1 MHGWQLP
8 VSSRIG
14 RSWVARIQKHECPRG
29 YTYALCS
36 APTTPMTTSRTSL
49 NSSIVNG
56 SQDCL
61 FPPIS
66 TTRPLT
72 PVFLVLGLTS
82 SRGTWHSF
90 SENLQWITMFGE
102 RILRI
107 ETPGGDLRQFA
118 LRYRRAQTMATLCT
132 CGTMALWMHGTIS
145 L

>member
-1 MHGWQLP
+1 MVRLWLTLGSFPLYFYCSFLRRGDIAQLGERLHGMQE
-8 VSSRIG
+8 VGGSS
-14 RSWVARIQKHECPRG
+14 
-29 YTYALCS
+29 
-36 APTTPMTTSRTSL
+36 
-49 NSSIVNG
+49 
-56 SQDCL
+56 
-61 FPPIS
+61 PPIS